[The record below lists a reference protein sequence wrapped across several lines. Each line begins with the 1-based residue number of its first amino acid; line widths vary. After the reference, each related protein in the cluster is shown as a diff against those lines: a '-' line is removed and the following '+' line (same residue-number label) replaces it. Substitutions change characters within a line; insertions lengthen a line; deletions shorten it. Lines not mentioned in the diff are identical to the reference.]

1 VSQIDVF
8 VVGLDEANMRTLN
21 DVPDAVQYH
30 FHGLLTVEEV
40 QQGDIPIAEL
50 IQKAE
55 KELDDFDGE
64 IGAIVGYWD
73 FPVSTLVPI
82 LCHRYGLPSAKLES
96 IVKCEHKYWSRL
108 EQQKVID
115 EHPKFAIVDL
125 SNPEKPP
132 NLSYPMWLK
141 PVKSFSSELAFKVK
155 DDADFDFA
163 VREMAA
169 GIERIGAPFQHIM
182 DQLDLPKEVADAGGQ
197 ACLAEE
203 AMSGRQAATEGYV
216 YDGEVVVY
224 GALDSVNYPG
234 TSSFLRHQYPSQLP
248 ESMVRRMRE
257 ISEKVIKQLGMNNC
271 TFSIEFFCKPEA
283 DDVCLLEVNPR
294 HSQSHAELFE
304 FVDGVPNHYC
314 MLSIGLGRDPNL
326 PHRKGPFEVA
336 GKWYHRRFGDALV
349 TRIPTE
355 QEIATLREE
364 IPGLHVDVQA
374 IEGER
379 LSSLS
384 GQDSYSFELA
394 HIYLGADDEAELKE
408 KYDRVVEALPF
419 EFADAE
425 EETR

>member
-30 FHGLLTVEEV
+30 FHGLLNIEEV
-40 QQGDIPIAEL
+40 QQGDIAIAEL

-55 KELDDFDGE
+55 KQLDDFDGE

-82 LCHRYGLPSAKLES
+82 LCHRYGLPSAELEAV
-96 IVKCEHKYWSRL
+96 VKCEHKYWSRL

-169 GIERIGAPFQHIM
+169 GIERIGAPFQYIM

-203 AMSGRQAATEGYV
+203 AMSGQQAATEGYV

-224 GALDSVNYPG
+224 GALDSLNYPG

-257 ISEKVIKQLGMNNC
+257 ISEEVIKQIGMNNV
-271 TFSIEFFCKPEA
+271 TFSIEFFCEPEA